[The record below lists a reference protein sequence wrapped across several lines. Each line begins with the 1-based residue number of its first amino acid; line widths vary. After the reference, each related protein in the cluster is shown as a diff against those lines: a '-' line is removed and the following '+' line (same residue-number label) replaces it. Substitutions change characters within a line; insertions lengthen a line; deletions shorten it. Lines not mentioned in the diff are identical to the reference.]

1 MISIIGP
8 RGSGKT
14 IKLFEEARK
23 NKGMILTTNSRAL
36 RIKAKEL
43 GYDDLEIN
51 GFGDL
56 KNDDYSI
63 AKPALVDECPHF
75 LAGLLEKYYN
85 IEMIGFNATN
95 ENEERN

>member
-14 IKLFEEARK
+14 TKLFEKAREL
-23 NKGMILTTNSRAL
+23 NAMILAENSRAL
-36 RIKAKEL
+36 RQKAKAM
-43 GYDDLEIN
+43 GYDDIEIN

-63 AKPALVDECPHF
+63 AKPALVDESSLF
-75 LAGLLEKYYN
+75 LSVLLEKYYG
-85 IEMIGFNATN
+85 IEMIGFSET
-95 ENEERN
+95 EE

>member
-1 MISIIGP
+1 MISIIGQ

-23 NKGMILTTNSRAL
+23 HDAMILTTNSRAL
-36 RIKAKEL
+36 RQKAKDT
-43 GYDDLEIN
+43 GYGDIEIN

-63 AKPALVDECPHF
+63 AKPALIDECPYF

-85 IEMIGFNATN
+85 IKMIGFNAT
-95 ENEERN
+95 EE